1 MFFLYPTEHTY
12 QRVLHTRT
20 SLAFKRVSQTVSEVN
35 TLDVVN
41 VVSGGVNQEPPSP
54 AWPKE
59 NDPARQACTSTGRT
73 WSSQTSQ
80 LTRSARP
87 TPLRPFT
94 PLSPT
99 VLVLV
104 ESDLDIGGV
113 GVGAADRG
121 LGEGASTSSSGCRE
135 RAWGKDESYVYRLC
149 LRPPLLIFPG
159 HQQVMSF

>member
-1 MFFLYPTEHTY
+1 M
-12 QRVLHTRT
+12 
-20 SLAFKRVSQTVSEVN
+20 SEVN
-35 TLDVVN
+35 TLVVVN

-54 AWPKE
+54 AWPRE

-104 ESDLDIGGV
+104 ESDLDRGGV
-113 GVGAADRG
+113 GVGVAARG
-121 LGEGASTSSSGCRE
+121 LGEGALLLQVAVNVLG
-135 RAWGKDESYVYRLC
+135 GKMNRTCTDSAFVL
-149 LRPPLLIFPG
+149 
-159 HQQVMSF
+159 HS